1 MNRFTIKFREL
12 KVGFILGLL
21 FIAILYHNPSA
32 GQCTTSPYG
41 IYPSTNYTTLTC
53 VGAPEVIAAD
63 CYAGEYSVVNVT
75 TGTTYTFSSSVATD
89 YITIS
94 TGAAVGTAVAFGT
107 GSVTWVSTLTGTVR
121 FFLHTS
127 SACGSSSVN
136 RSRIVA
142 CGIPSAND
150 ASVAIIYSLGKLP
163 LVFGNNHVVK
173 ALIRN
178 NGSAAQT
185 DLVVSLNI
193 SGSNTFTDT
202 RIISSLAPGAQQ
214 VVDFAPFTP
223 TVVGSNVIT
232 VSVPSDNVN
241 TNNSKTWNQDVTL
254 NLFSYKNPGAANE
267 AGGVGFTGATGDFVA
282 GFKSASGSINEVKV
296 DFAAGGQPYKV
307 AIWDATGTG
316 GSPGA
321 LLWESAS
328 LTSAVGT
335 AFIAVPNIAVSGTF
349 FVGVRQTGTT
359 NVAFA
364 YQTETPLRANNF
376 FYTSPTGSTAWIDL
390 SSSGSFRFSIEP
402 QFFVPQAPNCPIS
415 PAPADAATNVNGGS
429 VTNLSWASGGG
440 GATNYN
446 VYFGTSS
453 TPALV
458 GNTTNT
464 TYPVTLL
471 PNTTYYWS
479 VVANNTYGSSTGCA
493 TYSFT
498 TLTPVANDNASN
510 AISLT
515 VNAGC
520 TGAPYTTV
528 NSSASTGEPFPSC
541 SGTANS
547 PVWFSFVAPANGA
560 VRISTDAGTGATL
573 TDTKIAL
580 FSAESAANY
589 ATFSIIACDDD
600 GGSSTSA
607 SALPNNSVLYATNL
621 LGGVTYYIAVDKF
634 ASTTADGTFCVTVDA
649 LDNSMLSTTNTCSST
664 YQTPYSSGSVSY
676 NQWVP
681 LLDESSKLIAMVRN
695 PAGGVVSS
703 FSAMQNVNTGALRHD
718 ANNKY
723 YLDRNFIISNATATN
738 VDVRLFF
745 LNSELATLAGSDPSA
760 TLSNLNVTHQSG
772 TTCVS
777 DFTDAGGTNNAIIAN
792 GSGNLGTISYIQF
805 NTPSFS
811 NFYLMAGLTPL
822 PIELKSITAF
832 NSGKTNTIN
841 WTTAAE
847 NKGDYFEL
855 ERSVDG
861 IHFNFTA
868 KIASNQK
875 PSDYSFEDRSPVSG
889 VNYYRL
895 KMISSNGRSGYST
908 IVNAKVS
915 SDKKMMVEAFP
926 NPTSKS
932 VTIKVSGSQNG
943 DVTLSDI
950 SGKVISKI
958 KMNGNE
964 TQIDLSL
971 LANGFYLIH
980 YVDGN
985 LNEMIK
991 INKQ

>member
-1 MNRFTIKFREL
+1 MNKFTIKFRKL
-12 KVGFILGLL
+12 KVDFILGLL
-21 FIAILYHNPSA
+21 FISIFYHNPSS
-32 GQCTTSPYG
+32 GQCTTNTYG
-41 IYPSTNYTTLTC
+41 KYPATNYTTLTC
-53 VGAPEVIAAD
+53 VGTPETIASD

-75 TGTTYTFSSSVATD
+75 SGTTYTFSSSVATD

-127 SACGSSSVN
+127 SACGSSAIN

-150 ASVAIIYSLGKLP
+150 AGVTIIYSLGKLP
-163 LVFGNNHVVK
+163 LVFGNNHAVK

-178 NGSAAQT
+178 NGSTTQT

-202 RIISSLAPGAQQ
+202 KIISSLATGAQQ
-214 VVDFAPFTP
+214 IVEFAPFTP
-223 TVVGSNVIT
+223 TLTGSNVIT
-232 VSVPSDNVN
+232 VSVPSDDVN
-241 TNNSKTWNQDVTL
+241 TNNSKTWNQDVTT

-282 GFKSASGSINEVKV
+282 GFTSASGSINEVKV
-296 DFAAGGQPYKV
+296 DFASGGQPYKV

-316 GSPGA
+316 GSPGT

-328 LTSAVGT
+328 LTSATGT
-335 AFIAVPNIAVSGTF
+335 AFITVPNIAVSGTF

-376 FYTSPTGSTAWIDL
+376 FYTSPTGGTAWTDL

-415 PAPADAATNVNGGS
+415 PVPADAATNVNGGS

-453 TPALV
+453 TPPLV

-464 TYPVTLL
+464 TYPVTLA

-479 VVANNTYGSSTGCA
+479 VVANNTYGSSTGCS

-498 TLTPVANDNASN
+498 TLTPVANDNATG
-510 AISLT
+510 AIGLT

-528 NSSASTGEPFPSC
+528 NSSASPGEPFPSC

-580 FSAESAANY
+580 FSAENAASY
-589 ATFSIIACDDD
+589 STFNIIACDDD
-600 GGSSTSA
+600 GGSSSSTSA
-607 SALPNNSVLYATNL
+607 LANNSVLYASNL
-621 LGGVTYYIAVDKF
+621 LSGTTYYIAVDKF
-634 ASTTADGTFCVTVDA
+634 ASTTTDGTFCITVDA
-649 LDNSMLSTTNTCSST
+649 LNSSMLSTTNTCSST

-695 PAGGVVSS
+695 PAGGSVST
-703 FSAMQNVNTGALRHD
+703 FSAMQNVNTGAIRHD
-718 ANNKY
+718 QNNKY

-760 TLSNLNVTHQSG
+760 TLNNLNVTHQAGS
-772 TTCVS
+772 TCLS
-777 DFTDAGGTNNAIIAN
+777 DFTDASGANNAIIAN

-822 PIELKSITAF
+822 PIELKSITAV
-832 NSGKTNTIN
+832 NSGKIN
-841 WTTAAE
+841 RIYWTTASE
-847 NKGDYFEL
+847 SKGDYFEL

-861 IHFNFTA
+861 IHFNF
-868 KIASNQK
+868 IARVTSNQT
-875 PSDYSFEDRSPVSG
+875 PSDYTYEDRNPVSG

-895 KMISSNGRSGYST
+895 KMMGNDGKSGYST
-908 IVNAKVS
+908 VVNAKVS
-915 SDKKMMVEAFP
+915 SDKKMTVEAFP
-926 NPTSKS
+926 NPTSKN
-932 VTIKVSGSQNG
+932 VTIKVSGSGNG
-943 DVTLSDI
+943 EVTLSDI
-950 SGKVISKI
+950 SGKIISKS
-958 KMNGNE
+958 KMIGSE
-964 TQIDLSL
+964 IQIDMNM

-980 YVDGN
+980 YVDEN